1 MENEYLDK
9 VLSEHGH
16 HVFSKWNA
24 PKNAVYIGRGSIFG
38 NPFPMQNKSEQERE
52 RVCVEYRKYLA
63 KRIDNDPEFRSA
75 VKELKGK
82 NVACFCSNG
91 KTSRQDG
98 ARWCHGHI
106 LLACADYLN
115 QP

>member
-52 RVCVEYRKYLA
+52 RVCVEYRN
-63 KRIDNDPEFRSA
+63 IWPN
-75 VKELKGK
+75 ELTMTQNSEALSK
-82 NVACFCSNG
+82 N
-91 KTSRQDG
+91 
-98 ARWCHGHI
+98 
-106 LLACADYLN
+106 
-115 QP
+115 

>member
-9 VLSEHGH
+9 VLSEHGN

-24 PKNAVYIGRGSIFG
+24 PKNAVYIGRGSIYG
-38 NPFPMQNKSEQERE
+38 NPFPIQNKSEQERE

-63 KRIDNDPEFRSA
+63 KRIENDSEFRKA

-91 KTSRQDG
+91 KASRRDG

-115 QP
+115 KP